1 MEDIVLVG
9 MGGHAKSV
17 ADCIERQHKYRI
29 IGYTDVEPRSSKYDY
44 LGTDAVIKDC
54 FEQGIKNAAVGIGY
68 MGKSVLREK
77 LFKQLKYIGYSL
89 PVIVDPT
96 AVVSETAQIEE
107 GTFIGKNTVVNADA
121 KIGEM
126 CIINDGAI
134 IEHDCSVGD
143 FSHVAVGTVVCG
155 MSRIGKQSF
164 VGANATVIQC
174 VNIGNFVTIGAGAI
188 VLSDVKDNST
198 VYGVWRKV

>member
-17 ADCIERQHKYRI
+17 ADCIERQHKYRV
-29 IGYTDVEPRSSKYDY
+29 IGYTDVEPHSFIYKY
-44 LGTDAVIKDC
+44 LGTDAVLKDF
-54 FEQGIKNAAVGIGY
+54 FEQGIHNAAVGIGY

-77 LFKQLKYIGYSL
+77 LYKQLKCIGYSL
-89 PVIVDPT
+89 PIIVDPS

-107 GTFIGKNTVVNADA
+107 GTFIGKNAIVNADA

-134 IEHDCSVGD
+134 IEHDCSVDD

-155 MSRIGKQSF
+155 MSRIGKESF

-174 VNIGNFVTIGAGAI
+174 VNIGDFVTIGAGAI

-198 VYGVWRKV
+198 VYGVWKKV